1 MSARMN
7 SSVQTSHDPLTPNPK
22 SAAINGSMKW
32 IPLYVLLAFGAIS
45 CTKYEHAKSVTL
57 YDYKGESNIVFSN
70 VTILEKHSNYIYFVT
85 DDDNKP
91 TKHNG
96 RYTLEQ

>member
-1 MSARMN
+1 
-7 SSVQTSHDPLTPNPK
+7 
-22 SAAINGSMKW
+22 MKW
-32 IPLYVLLAFGAIS
+32 IPLFLLLAIGAIS
-45 CTKYEHAKSVTL
+45 CTRYEHAKSVTL

-70 VTILEKHSNYIYFVT
+70 ITILEQRSNYIYFVSE
-85 DDDNKP
+85 DDRTA